1 MFTEE
6 TQAWDVTVADD
17 ISVARLA
24 GVTAASPPILVVGCG
39 ARFLT
44 PPKGLRAALKAQGI
58 VLEWMDT
65 GAACRTFNVLLTE
78 DRGAVGAF
86 IAVD

>member
-6 TQAWDVTVADD
+6 TQAWGVTAADD
-17 ISVARLA
+17 ISMASLA
-24 GVTAASPPILVVGCG
+24 GVTAAPPPILVVGCG
-39 ARFLT
+39 ARFVA
-44 PPKGLRAALKAQGI
+44 PPKGLRASLKAHGI

-78 DRGAVGAF
+78 DRGAAGAF